1 MKRIDEWMAA
11 ARADLEQRRP
21 DPMIEHRLL
30 ARMQERRALRS
41 VAATQPARA
50 AAHARPAPRWLWLG
64 APALA
69 AALGFAVLMVG
80 IPLPDATDTPV
91 PRATPFFALASAEAI
106 AAERAPI
113 VFESTVPRVALADY
127 GLPVDPARVHEAV
140 GAEFL
145 LSRAGVILAVRFKE

>member
-1 MKRIDEWMAA
+1 MERIDEWMAA
-11 ARADLEQRRP
+11 ARADLEQRKP

-30 ARMQERRALRS
+30 ARARERQALRP
-41 VAATQPARA
+41 VVATQPARTPER
-50 AAHARPAPRWLWLG
+50 ARPTRRWLWLG

-69 AALGFAVLMVG
+69 ALGFMVLMVG
-80 IPLPDATDTPV
+80 FPLPDATDAPV
-91 PRATPFFALASAEAI
+91 LRATPFFALASAEAI

-113 VFESTVPRVALADY
+113 VVESTVPRVALADY
-127 GLPVDPARVHEAV
+127 GLPVDPARVDEAV